1 MTRSSFLW
9 QFLFEA
15 KALSINIKVRLLTHT
30 DSNKIEVTGCQL
42 ALFNQVHIVNR
53 KMSQTAQ
60 F

>member
-15 KALSINIKVRLLTHT
+15 KVLSISIKVRLLTHT
-30 DSNKIEVTGCQL
+30 DSNKIEVTGCQ
-42 ALFNQVHIVNR
+42 VPIVNR